1 MRVVPAVHTAV
12 LGVSDVDG
20 VCSCPAVGHEGL
32 SEEEDQEAKITS
44 YEEALMKIKDATGVA
59 SIQEVVERF
68 LSQGATRQHLDRLKE
83 DNARQIERLREERVR
98 IASWRPVRGGHS
110 YVHTCRTVYECSL
123 RR

>member
-1 MRVVPAVHTAV
+1 M
-12 LGVSDVDG
+12 S
-20 VCSCPAVGHEGL
+20 SCPAVGHEGP

-68 LSQGATRQHLDRLKE
+68 LSQGATRQHLDSLKE

-98 IASWRPVRGGHS
+98 GEVGSGEREGEEVIHVCIFTGPVASAV
-110 YVHTCRTVYECSL
+110 
-123 RR
+123 

>member
-1 MRVVPAVHTAV
+1 M
-12 LGVSDVDG
+12 
-20 VCSCPAVGHEGL
+20 GHEGL

-98 IASWRPVRGGHS
+98 TASW
-110 YVHTCRTVYECSL
+110 
-123 RR
+123 